1 MYAGIVTP
9 SLNLLQSFG
18 CDGIDRLTASSEAG
32 SWTRH
37 YGYDQYGNGWV
48 TANSGVPP
56 SASTPQAAS
65 NYNPQNQLLID
76 GAAYDAA
83 GNQTAIAGL
92 LHTHDAENRLLTST
106 LGGVTTAYTYDGDG
120 RRVQKATGSST
131 TTYVYDAAGQL
142 AAEYGAV
149 TTPPP
154 PCATCYLTAD
164 HLGSTRMVTDSN
176 GTVQSLTDYLPFGE
190 EIQSG
195 VGGRPA
201 PYYPSD
207 ALAVADGVTQKFT
220 GKERDVETG
229 LDYFGARYLSAAQGR
244 FTSPDPLSLQPNGD
258 PQTLNVYSYALN
270 NPLRFIDDEGF
281 SAVDRVNRAT
291 GALGKPYGGT
301 GPDSYDCSGLA
312 GYSAGTDVPGGLPR
326 TAEQQYLFASNH
338 SVFTTNPDQVRP
350 GDEVYFQDGNGD
362 VKHVGVV
369 VSVDPKTGVITMV
382 HAAGRAKGVV
392 RATLTRTKVGSAFG
406 SQTIKGYGLWH
417 NYDRTQTGH
426 PSTSPSVYDR
436 VLSWWH
442 SLSLFGESSSQ
453 PSSKPNP
460 EGHPHRHKTPPC
472 LKNADGRCVG

>member
-1 MYAGIVTP
+1 MIAARTE
-9 SLNLLQSFG
+9 
-18 CDGIDRLTASSEAG
+18 TAQPFPA
-32 SWTRH
+32 
-37 YGYDQYGNGWV
+37 
-48 TANSGVPP
+48 PP
-56 SASTPQAAS
+56 A
-65 NYNPQNQLLID
+65 L
-76 GAAYDAA
+76 
-83 GNQTAIAGL
+83 
-92 LHTHDAENRLLTST
+92 
-106 LGGVTTAYTYDGDG
+106 
-120 RRVQKATGSST
+120 
-131 TTYVYDAAGQL
+131 
-142 AAEYGAV
+142 
-149 TTPPP
+149 PPP
-154 PCATCYLTAD
+154 PADPLPGTHLYLLQNSR
-164 HLGSTRMVTDSN
+164 LGLPAQVPIWEPGFLIGNHQNALGLRAELRQTR
-176 GTVQSLTDYLPFGE
+176 
-190 EIQSG
+190 
-195 VGGRPA
+195 VGSRC
-201 PYYPSD
+201 S
-207 ALAVADGVTQKFT
+207 

-229 LDYFGARYLSAAQGR
+229 LDFFGARYLSSAQGR
-244 FTSPDPLSLQPNGD
+244 FTGADAVFADQHAGD